1 MPPKTQSFPFEGF
14 DPALMDL
21 PILRT
26 FPQLS
31 DEQLKAATEAGER
44 QGRLTAA
51 PYVGQFDAE
60 AMARKFEEESR
71 QKEQTEQEEK
81 KRKRFSMLVD
91 YFRPKSTEERMAEA
105 DARNRAQ
112 DEREQQKMAMD
123 RELIAQGAAM
133 DFQNKMASYR
143 QPSVPPLVELGKD
156 YFGRSIMTNR
166 PASTVQEQARRVQ
179 QFNLAPGSLTQFATG
194 GFPSQAVRS
203 SEGEV
208 TAGVSPQ
215 AVAAGQ
221 EALASE
227 SASQMIQ
234 ESLQRGQQI
243 AQAAEGGWTYDRA
256 LGRYVKSK
264 IPSRSSLPTPQAGI
278 TLPTGRGF
286 DFNTGKRNLR

>member
-1 MPPKTQSFPFEGF
+1 MANEILIPPAKGF
-14 DPALMDL
+14 DPFVDL
-21 PILRT
+21 TKYNFGAFAGNRLV
-26 FPQLS
+26 PQMS
-31 DEQLKAATEAGER
+31 EEAVAQAGQMGSAAAMA
-44 QGRLTAA
+44 TAA
-51 PYVGQFDAE
+51 GQQAAE
-60 AMARKFEEESR
+60 DIAKKQEQENQAEQEARKR
-71 QKEQTEQEEK
+71 N
-81 KRKRFSMLVD
+81 RFNMLVD
-91 YFRPKSTEERMAEA
+91 YFRPKSAEERMVEA
-105 DARNRAQ
+105 DTRNRAQ

-133 DFQNKMASYR
+133 DFQNKMASYQ

-166 PASTVQEQARRVQ
+166 PASTIQEQAKRVQ
-179 QFNLAPGSLTQFATG
+179 QFNLAPGSLTQFAMGGLPTG
-194 GFPSQAVRS
+194 AAP
-203 SEGEV
+203 E
-208 TAGVSPQ
+208 

-227 SASQMIQ
+227 SASQMVQ

-264 IPSRSSLPTPQAGI
+264 VPSRSALPTPQAGI

>member
-1 MPPKTQSFPFEGF
+1 MANEILIPPAKGFNPFV
-14 DPALMDL
+14 DL
-21 PILRT
+21 TKYNFGAFAGNRLV
-26 FPQLS
+26 PQMS
-31 DEQLKAATEAGER
+31 EEDAAQAG
-44 QGRLTAA
+44 QMGSAAAMATAA
-51 PYVGQFDAE
+51 GQQAAE
-60 AMARKFEEESR
+60 DIAKKQEQEKQAEQEARKR
-71 QKEQTEQEEK
+71 N
-81 KRKRFSMLVD
+81 RFNMLVD
-91 YFRPKSTEERMAEA
+91 YFRPKSAEERMAEA

-112 DEREQQKMAMD
+112 DEREQQKMAID

-133 DFQNKMASYR
+133 DFQNKMASYQ

-215 AVAAGQ
+215 AVAAGK

-227 SASQMIQ
+227 SANQMIQ
-234 ESLQRGQQI
+234 ESQQRGQQI
-243 AQAAEGGWTYDRA
+243 AQAAEGGWTYNRA

-264 IPSRSSLPTPQAGI
+264 VPSRSALPTPQAGI
-278 TLPTGRGF
+278 TLPSGQA
-286 DFNTGKRNLR
+286 FNFNIGKRNLR